1 MSFICLRK
9 LNTQRRAL
17 LEQAIA
23 PWCRQEKRAR
33 YLKEAELISDEI
45 FKNWRKGLMANLKRD
60 LGFGTGKTDSATSC
74 FRPEVP

>member
-1 MSFICLRK
+1 MSFIYLWK
-9 LNTQRRAL
+9 LNAQRKAL

-23 PWCRQEKRAR
+23 PWCRQGKRVR

-45 FKNWRKGLMANLKRD
+45 FKNWREGLMANTKRD
-60 LGFGTGKTDSATSC
+60 LGFGTGKTGSTTSC